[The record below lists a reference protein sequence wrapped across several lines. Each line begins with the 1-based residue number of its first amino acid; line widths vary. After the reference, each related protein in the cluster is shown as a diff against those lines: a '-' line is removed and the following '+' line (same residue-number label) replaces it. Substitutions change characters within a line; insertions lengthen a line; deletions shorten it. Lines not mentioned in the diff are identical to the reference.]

1 MSSEVAQSQR
11 SSERREFTVRQR
23 IAVYDG
29 TRLPEAEAFEVVEC
43 CNISQSGIAFYW
55 AGEPY
60 FQRVIVELG
69 TIGQATYIAAHVVR
83 SSRVDDGSG
92 RYTVGCQF
100 TKKVNLPGWSP
111 PALPGEQPALPE
123 AYLASMHV
131 QQRQRS

>member
-1 MSSEVAQSQR
+1 MSSEVANSQR
-11 SSERREFTVRQR
+11 SSERREFAVRQR

-43 CNISQSGIAFYW
+43 CNISQGGIAFYW

-83 SSRVDDGSG
+83 SVIANDGTG
-92 RYTVGCQF
+92 RYVVGCQF
-100 TKKVNLPGWSP
+100 SKKVNLPGWSP
-111 PALPGEQPALPE
+111 PVLPAE
-123 AYLASMHV
+123 
-131 QQRQRS
+131 